1 MASIEVAASSF
12 KSAIPD
18 KEDNLTY
25 DMHNLIATDITPLDN
40 DPKKILETARDNTQ
54 LLVNQIFSLPFSKTD
69 SGVAVTL
76 PEVTAKSA
84 LQLPRMMPLPK
95 EKPKT
100 RWEKFAESKNIQKQK
115 RGRLVWDDMT
125 NDWVP
130 RYGSKS
136 AKNQELKAPIME
148 MKASDDPNEDPW
160 SKKRKER
167 ALAKAKQ
174 KMREVRNVVEGA
186 GEKLPT
192 GVANLNADVQNR
204 KKGKDNLK
212 EASRR
217 AQIST
222 ASYGRF
228 DKEARGEKKETQPK
242 KRKVAP
248 MSANTEKERNS
259 KILSRIAKPDVD
271 ASAAANAVIFDE
283 EKQRSVEKG
292 KKTNKKDFKGG
303 KGGKGIGKKGGK
315 GKGKK

>member
-54 LLVNQIFSLPFSKTD
+54 LLVNQSVESRSLKLTD
-69 SGVAVTL
+69 LHSLSEGSL
-76 PEVTAKSA
+76 LSA
-84 LQLPRMMPLPK
+84 PAQTSLPK